1 MYKNFGTVFR
11 FTFHNQA
18 GNKGFKALTIIVAV
32 ILFLIPVAILCLT
45 SLSAKNNKDKKLESC
60 GAEKIYVADPISADA
75 NFGFMQ
81 SVNGEGYANIKY
93 VTVSSVDD
101 ALKRIKDAGEKKSFV
116 LEIKEDENKNLSTSI
131 IIPDQSEIKAD
142 QAKNYNDAI
151 SKMSLQFV
159 IAAKNIKA
167 QDMLELS
174 KVTEKDIFNAK
185 GWANQDSLSNNKD
198 IANEQNN
205 QKIKDVFKFILLMLD
220 LFVMYFIVLAYG
232 SSISKNIVM
241 EKSSKLMDTMLISVK
256 PKTMVFGKLTGVLA
270 AGLLQLVI
278 WIAAI
283 VAGVVAGIILSDQ
296 IFPGVD
302 NSIIVFLKSLGSL
315 DLFRPLSVILAIV
328 VLVFGILLYA
338 SLAAMAGAI
347 SNTIQQAAS
356 NQGIFIFILIIAY
369 FLVLYNGMGA
379 EMPAWLCMI
388 PFTGALCLPAA
399 MLLGSVSVGVAVG
412 GTAAIVV
419 LSLLLVEIAGRI
431 YKAMALYKGT
441 DGGLGKAIKFLKTKN

>member
-1 MYKNFGTVFR
+1 
-11 FTFHNQA
+11 
-18 GNKGFKALTIIVAV
+18 
-32 ILFLIPVAILCLT
+32 
-45 SLSAKNNKDKKLESC
+45 
-60 GAEKIYVADPISADA
+60 
-75 NFGFMQ
+75 
-81 SVNGEGYANIKY
+81 
-93 VTVSSVDD
+93 
-101 ALKRIKDAGEKKSFV
+101 
-116 LEIKEDENKNLSTSI
+116 
-131 IIPDQSEIKAD
+131 
-142 QAKNYNDAI
+142 
-151 SKMSLQFV
+151 
-159 IAAKNIKA
+159 
-167 QDMLELS
+167 
-174 KVTEKDIFNAK
+174 
-185 GWANQDSLSNNKD
+185 
-198 IANEQNN
+198 
-205 QKIKDVFKFILLMLD
+205 
-220 LFVMYFIVLAYG
+220 
-232 SSISKNIVM
+232 M